1 MRLFAIGL
9 VCLMA
14 SSAYGATIDVKGI
27 RTWSA
32 PDHTRVVL
40 DIDRP
45 VDYALFVLRDP
56 DRVVVDLSG
65 ARLLKRVPGAR
76 PGDRLLS
83 RIRAAQ
89 RKRVE
94 SRARDGIKN
103 DLRVVL
109 DMKQRVR
116 PKSFLLK
123 PNSKYGHRLVID
135 VYPVG
140 GEADR
145 TVVRKQGADGAPK
158 GSREVVVAVDAG
170 HGGEDPG
177 AMTRSGIREKE
188 VVLAISRALKRRIDR
203 TPGMRAVL
211 IRNGDYYVGLR
222 RRTEIARR
230 QGADLFVSVHA
241 DSFRDPRVSG
251 SSVYVLSRRG
261 ASSEAARWLAQQE
274 NASDFVGGVSIDDKD
289 DLLASVLVDLQQ
301 TATLNASAEVGGQVL
316 TVARPSRAQAQA
328 PDRAGGLS
336 GPEVAR
342 YPLDPHRNGLS
353 HESVRREAPVEFEAP
368 GKGRTRHTRRHS
380 PVLRS
385 QPAARHHVRIGA
397 APHHCARRDIVRNR
411 GQVPGLG
418 RAAASCE
425 PNRRKHHPGRRRA
438 AHSRALGRVTPRRGS
453 VSGYPPSRD
462 PA

>member
-14 SSAYGATIDVKGI
+14 SSAYGAAIDVKGI

-32 PDHTRVVL
+32 PDHSRVVL

-45 VDYALFVLRDP
+45 VEYALFVLRDP
-56 DRVVVDLSG
+56 DRVVVDLRG

-316 TVARPSRAQAQA
+316 MS
-328 PDRAGGLS
+328 
-336 GPEVAR
+336 
-342 YPLDPHRNGLS
+342 
-353 HESVRREAPVEFEAP
+353 
-368 GKGRTRHTRRHS
+368 
-380 PVLRS
+380 
-385 QPAARHHVRIGA
+385 
-397 APHHCARRDIVRNR
+397 
-411 GQVPGLG
+411 LG
-418 RAAASCE
+418 RAGRRHKRRIEQAGFLVLKSPDIPSILIETGFLTNPSDAKRLSNSKHQEKVARAILDGILRYFDRNPPPGTTFASARRHTIVRGETLSEIAVRYRVSVERLRAA
-425 PNRRKHHPGRRRA
+425 NRIDGSIIRVGDVLRIPGR
-438 AHSRALGRVTPRRGS
+438 SDG
-453 VSGYPPSRD
+453 
-462 PA
+462 

>member
-1 MRLFAIGL
+1 MRLLAIGL

-14 SSAYGATIDVKGI
+14 SSAYGAAIDVKGI

-32 PDHTRVVL
+32 PDHTRIVL

-45 VDYALFVLRDP
+45 VEYALFVLRDP
-56 DRVVVDLSG
+56 DRVVIDLRG

-76 PGDRLLS
+76 PGDRLLA

-89 RKRVE
+89 RKRAE
-94 SRARDGIKN
+94 RRARDGVKN

-145 TVVRKQGADGAPK
+145 TVVRKQGAGGAAK

-177 AMTRSGIREKE
+177 AMTRSGIREKD

-203 TPGMRAVL
+203 TPGMRASL

-230 QGADLFVSVHA
+230 QGADLLVSVHA

-316 TVARPSRAQAQA
+316 GS
-328 PDRAGGLS
+328 
-336 GPEVAR
+336 
-342 YPLDPHRNGLS
+342 
-353 HESVRREAPVEFEAP
+353 
-368 GKGRTRHTRRHS
+368 
-380 PVLRS
+380 
-385 QPAARHHVRIGA
+385 
-397 APHHCARRDIVRNR
+397 
-411 GQVPGLG
+411 
-418 RAAASCE
+418 
-425 PNRRKHHPGRRRA
+425 
-438 AHSRALGRVTPRRGS
+438 LGRVGRRHKRRIEQAGFLVLKSPDIPSILIETGFLTNPSDAKRLSNSKHQDKVARAILDGILRYFDRNPPPGTTFASARRHTIARGETLSEIAVRYRVSVERLRAANRIDGS
-453 VSGYPPSRD
+453 IIRVGDVLRIPGRSDG
-462 PA
+462 